1 MEEVSAKKEMVI
13 RSFRKCGISV
23 PIDGSNDEDINIS
36 SLPNYKV
43 GEEEEREHEKLEES
57 DPFESDSDGDEY

>member
-1 MEEVSAKKEMVI
+1 MEI
-13 RSFRKCGISV
+13 RRFRNCGISV
-23 PIDGSNDEDINIS
+23 PIDGSSDDDINIS

-43 GEEEEREHEKLEES
+43 GERMSEES